1 MSIMQ
6 RGLLGRIY
14 ALKMFRNNVSIYVYA
29 DLYKGPCT
37 QALSEYVWQQ
47 LWGHWKIFK
56 CILYPEKCCKENRV
70 QLNNGKSES
79 ICGWYAVFKYMN
91 ENQLDKM
98 DDYTGKM
105 TKHSFHACPDESKHQ
120 GNIFWV
126 DFIKVARNK

>member
-1 MSIMQ
+1 MS
-6 RGLLGRIY
+6 
-14 ALKMFRNNVSIYVYA
+14 AYVYVLLCPKEHIPELGLKVY
-29 DLYKGPCT
+29 DNNCEETG
-37 QALSEYVWQQ
+37 
-47 LWGHWKIFK
+47 KI
-56 CILYPEKCCKENRV
+56 CECVLYPEKWCKV
-70 QLNNGKSES
+70 THIQLNNGKSES